1 MKSQEQQIIAGY
13 FAGGR
18 LNAGTHVQTH
28 INLPSH
34 VDSMQFSSGTITV
47 DSEVGKG
54 TTFTVM
60 LPLVEGNTE
69 YVAKPTIIR
78 RSAMR

>member
-28 INLPSH
+28 IILPSH
-34 VDSMQFSSGTITV
+34 VDSMQISNGTITV

-60 LPLVEGNTE
+60 LPLVEENTE

-78 RSAMR
+78 RRAMR